1 MVEVQPMGK
10 PVKNGAFTLMESSAQ
25 SMIGKQAARHLA
37 ESVIGL
43 LAVQALYLSN
53 SFGWL
58 FWNTESKKDG
68 LMWAVAVR
76 PALEHLDSLKAMNS
90 HGQICRSGSPL
101 PSV

>member
-1 MVEVQPMGK
+1 MGK
-10 PVKNGAFTLMESSAQ
+10 SVNHGAFTLMESSAQ
-25 SMIGKQAARHLA
+25 SMIGKRVARHLA

-43 LAVQALYLSN
+43 WAVQALYLSN

-76 PALEHLDSLKAMNS
+76 HALEGLEYNHLDT
-90 HGQICRSGSPL
+90 P
-101 PSV
+101 

>member
-1 MVEVQPMGK
+1 MVMVQPMGK

-25 SMIGKQAARHLA
+25 SMIGKQVARLLA

-43 LAVQALYLSN
+43 LEAQVLYLSN

-76 PALEHLDSLKAMNS
+76 HALEGLEYNHLDT
-90 HGQICRSGSPL
+90 P
-101 PSV
+101 